1 MLDPDIRKLLDTVFV
16 DPPDATAPDVQALRA
31 SAESAP
37 ALLGE
42 PPENVTVVRD
52 VLAAGTRGRRVPLR
66 LYDPSP
72 GGTKP
77 LVLFAHGGGWVTG
90 SLDSHDRLCRMLA
103 NRLDAVVAS
112 VGYACAPE
120 HRYPA
125 ALDDMDAAWHWCKE
139 EARALHADS
148 SRMAVAGDSAGGNLA
163 AALTIRL
170 RARREAQPV
179 LQLLLYPA
187 VDARA
192 SSESYDAF
200 ATGHNLSADMM
211 RWYWKA
217 YAPNADPDDP
227 ELAPLAARDH
237 SRARAGDR
245 RLGARGRAARRR
257 PRLRTQAR
265 GGRRADAPDRMPGHG
280 PRLPALERRRSR
292 VPDVHRR
299 DLRGGEAGAA
309 RSCPGGITIEPPGLS
324 AAPRAC

>member
-16 DPPDATAPDVQALRA
+16 NPPDATAPDVQALRA

-42 PPENVTVVRD
+42 PPESVTVVRD
-52 VLAAGTRGRRVPLR
+52 IIAAGTRGRRVPLR

-103 NRLDAVVAS
+103 NRLDAVVAA

-187 VDARA
+187 LDARA

-217 YAPNADPDDP
+217 YAPNGDPGRSG
-227 ELAPLAARDH
+227 ACAACRTR
-237 SRARAGDR
+237 SLRRSLRRSSRGSTRTCCATTASPTRASSRRPACRRARSN
-245 RLGARGRAARRR
+245 ARAWSTA
-257 PRLRTQAR
+257 
-265 GGRRADAPDRMPGHG
+265 
-280 PRLPALERRRSR
+280 SC
-292 VPDVHRR
+292 
-299 DLRGGEAGAA
+299 AGAA
-309 RSCPGGITIEPPGLS
+309 PFPPS
-324 AAPRAC
+324 RTCIDAICAAAKPVLHGPAPAA

>member
-42 PPENVTVVRD
+42 LPESVTVVRD
-52 VLAAGTRGRRVPLR
+52 VMAAGTRGRRVPLR

-148 SRMAVAGDSAGGNLA
+148 SRMAVAGDSSGGNLA

-217 YAPNADPDDP
+217 YAPNGDPDDP

-237 SRARAGDR
+237 SALAPAIVAWVHADVLRDDGLGYARKLEAAGVPT
-245 RLGARGRAARRR
+245 RLI
-257 PRLRTQAR
+257 
-265 GGRRADAPDRMPGHG
+265 
-280 PRLPALERRRSR
+280 E
-292 VPDVHRR
+292 
-299 DLRGGEAGAA
+299 
-309 RSCPGGITIEPPGLS
+309 CPGMVHGFLRWSGAVPASRTCIDAIS
-324 AAPRAC
+324 AAAKPVLHGTAPAA